1 MPKVFEWNGYRFH
14 FYANEGDPREPPNI
28 HVRKARDNAKFWLRP
43 EVTVAS
49 SKGLSRRVLS
59 QLVGVIEGR
68 RDDIESAWHD
78 FFS

>member
-14 FYANEGDPREPPNI
+14 FYANEGDPREPAHI
-28 HVRKARDNAKFWLRP
+28 HVARAGAKAKFWLRP

-49 SKGLSRRVLS
+49 SKGLPPRVLTE
-59 QLVGVIEGR
+59 LIGVIEAR
-68 RDDIESAWHD
+68 REEIESAWHD